1 MDSSLRAT
9 TGSIGIVTG
18 LPAEARLLR
27 GLAFRVAIGGGS
39 PAGAEAAARRLVGD
53 GALALV
59 SFGLSGGLQPGL
71 RPGEILIPGEIRL
84 VSGERFPTEPA
95 LSRRLGGATTHVILG
110 GDRVAGDPD
119 EKLRLWRLTG
129 AAAGDLESGA
139 VASVAAEYGLP
150 CAALRVICDP
160 ANRRLPPAALA
171 ALDHGGNIAIG
182 AMLRA
187 LAADPWQITG
197 LLALAADAFAAR
209 RALIRHVRALQ
220 PDGCGARSA
229 DRTAARRSAGEA
241 DKPAERGS

>member
-84 VSGERFPTEPA
+84 VSGERFPTDPA
-95 LSRRLGGATTHVILG
+95 LSRRLGGATAIFNAILG

-129 AAAGDLESGA
+129 AAAVDLESGA

-197 LLALAADAFAAR
+197 LLGLAADAFAAR

-220 PDGCGARSA
+220 PDTRSA

>member
-84 VSGERFPTEPA
+84 VSGERFPTDPA
-95 LSRRLGGATTHVILG
+95 LSRRLGGATAIFNAILG

-119 EKLRLWRLTG
+119 EKQRLWRLTG
-129 AAAGDLESGA
+129 AAAVDLESGA

-197 LLALAADAFAAR
+197 LLGLAADAFAAR

-220 PDGCGARSA
+220 PDTRSA